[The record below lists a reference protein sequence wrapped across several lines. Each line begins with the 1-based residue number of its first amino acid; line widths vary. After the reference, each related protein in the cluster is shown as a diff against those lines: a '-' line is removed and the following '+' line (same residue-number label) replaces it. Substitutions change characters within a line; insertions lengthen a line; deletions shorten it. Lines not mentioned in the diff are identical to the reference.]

1 MGFFDKSKT
10 TNYLPRPE
18 PMIRG
23 GLQDPDEPS
32 KSIGSGLVGT
42 ARNVERRESRREGGA
57 FVPFTGKQAIDG
69 ETLDGI
75 NVREIFTGGNFDS
88 LGGKQDK
95 GSKEGRF

>member
-32 KSIGSGLVGT
+32 KSIGAGLVGT
-42 ARNVERRESRREGGA
+42 ARNIERRDSRRELRE
-57 FVPFTGKQAIDG
+57 FVPFTGPQVIDG

-75 NVREIFTGGNFDS
+75 NVREIYTGGNHDV
-88 LGGKQDK
+88 LGKHDK
-95 GSKEGRF
+95 GAKEGRF